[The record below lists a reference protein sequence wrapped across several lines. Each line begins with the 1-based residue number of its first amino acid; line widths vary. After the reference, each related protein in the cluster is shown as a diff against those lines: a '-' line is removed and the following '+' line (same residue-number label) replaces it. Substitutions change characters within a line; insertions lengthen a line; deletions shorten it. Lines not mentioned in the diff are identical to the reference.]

1 MNNTIIQSFKAQV
14 TLTPFNT
21 ALTDGHIKSTYEE
34 LDKKSDLYASYL
46 TSNKGIT
53 SGGLVALSVSHNI
66 DMIAIILAILKTGNG
81 YIPIEPSFP
90 PERIQYML
98 KESGASAIITEKR
111 YSKNINSTCQHILIE
126 EFQVINDTDAPSF
139 KTNECLNDTAYLLY
153 TSGST
158 GQPKGVIVTQKNV
171 LNYVH
176 AFKKEFHLTP
186 ADCILQNS
194 VCTFD
199 IFVEEVFP
207 ILLCGGTL
215 AIPDE
220 NIKGDVNK
228 LIKFMEKTNVS
239 IVSAFPYFMIELNKK
254 KIPKSLRLLI
264 SGGDV
269 LRKEY
274 ITNLIKQVTIY
285 NTYGPTETTVCATY
299 YRCEPENFTKYPS
312 IPIGKPIAGV
322 NIYLLDKNQK
332 PVLPG
337 EIGEICISGKGV
349 SKGYL
354 KRPKETQE
362 TFVPNPFIK
371 DTIMYKSGDLGI
383 MHEDGNILF
392 IKRKDSQVMI
402 EGKRVEPLEIE
413 QKLLEYEDIT
423 NTTVQAYNNERA
435 TYLVAYIAT
444 IKKIN
449 KNELL
454 NFLKLY
460 LPDFMIPKYFVIVPN
475 IPLTINGKI
484 NTKELPLILS

>member
-1 MNNTIIQSFKAQV
+1 MKNTIIQKFKTQV
-14 TLTPFNT
+14 TLTPSNI
-21 ALTDGHIKSTYEE
+21 ALTDGQIKLTYEE

-46 TSNKGIT
+46 INNKGIS
-53 SGGLVALSVSHNI
+53 SGGLIAISVSHNI
-66 DMIAIILAILKTGNG
+66 NMIATILAILKTGNG

-90 PERIQYML
+90 LERIQYML
-98 KESGASAIITEKR
+98 KESEALAIITEKK
-111 YSKNINSTCQHILIE
+111 YSRILSSTCKYIFIE
-126 EFQVINDTDAPSF
+126 ELQAIATDIFSF
-139 KTNECLNDTAYLLY
+139 KTNEFSNEKAYVLY

-158 GQPKGVIVTQKNV
+158 GQPKGVIVTQENV

-176 AFKKEFHLTP
+176 AFKKEFHLTSS
-186 ADCILQNS
+186 DCILQNS

-220 NIKGDVNK
+220 NTKGDINE

-239 IVSAFPYFMIELNKK
+239 IASAFPYFMIELNKK

-274 ITNLIKQVTIY
+274 VNNLINQIDIY

-299 YRCEPENFTKYPS
+299 YRCDLESFTKYPS
-312 IPIGKPIAGV
+312 IPIGKPISGV
-322 NIYLLDKNQK
+322 NIYLLDENQNF
-332 PVLPG
+332 VLPG

-349 SKGYL
+349 SMGYL
-354 KRPKETQE
+354 KKTEETKKN
-362 TFVPNPFIK
+362 FVPDPFMQNQ
-371 DTIMYKSGDLGI
+371 TMYKSGDLGI
-383 MHEDGNILF
+383 MYDDGNILF

-402 EGKRVEPLEIE
+402 DGKRVEPLEIE
-413 QKLLEYEDIT
+413 QKLLEYGDIT
-423 NTTVQAYNNERA
+423 HTTVQAYNKEKKP
-435 TYLVAYIAT
+435 YLVAYIAT
-444 IKKIN
+444 LKEIN

-460 LPDFMIPKYFVIVPN
+460 LPDFMIPKYFVMVPH

-484 NTKELPLILS
+484 NTKELPLILT